1 MHMTC
6 VSVGYRQDGALRNM
20 KQKVLPIRVD
30 DELYEW
36 LKDYA
41 RRKHSNMA
49 AVITRLLVDQK
60 ETDESDQT
68 QRLSTARRK
77 ITKTPRKK

>member
-1 MHMTC
+1 
-6 VSVGYRQDGALRNM
+6 M

-49 AVITRLLVDQK
+49 AVITRLLVDHK
-60 ETDESDQT
+60 EDDDLNQT
-68 QRLSTARRK
+68 QVRR
-77 ITKTPRKK
+77 IQLPTRTKVARKK